1 METEVEV
8 EALDTSDELRDL
20 VRLILVVLEA
30 NKVAAI
36 SCETSS
42 KARNLRRKFY
52 RLGERLEG
60 EEHKLFSRITFR
72 LLGHHVLLEPK
83 ANTSWQQAITL
94 GAPSDVST
102 ASWELPP
109 GDRLDDPK

>member
-8 EALDTSDELRDL
+8 EALDTSDERRDL
-20 VRLILVVLEA
+20 VRLILVVLKA
-30 NKVAAI
+30 TKVAAI

-83 ANTSWQQAITL
+83 ANTSWQQAVTL
-94 GAPSDVST
+94 GAPTDVPT
-102 ASWELPP
+102 ASGELPP
-109 GDRLDDPK
+109 SNRLDDSK